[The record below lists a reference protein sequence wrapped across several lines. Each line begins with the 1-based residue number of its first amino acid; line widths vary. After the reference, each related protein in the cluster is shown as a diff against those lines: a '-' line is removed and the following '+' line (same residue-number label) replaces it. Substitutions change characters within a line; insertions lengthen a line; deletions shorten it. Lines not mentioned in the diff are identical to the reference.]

1 MSKKT
6 ITVDRDKVNFYDKE
20 THKVIPLK
28 KEKKNTEKFQ
38 QLYLGPSIVISMI
51 CSGGACKLMF
61 YILGKG
67 NYSNFIEV
75 DQDRMSQDLS
85 MDKKTIQR
93 HLKELREL
101 GIISVSLDPNDT
113 RRNVYTINPH
123 YTWRTTDALRREM
136 LRARQWTKPNEA
148 FEQLA
153 LKGIQDG
160 EQLELL

>member
-6 ITVDRDKVNFYDKE
+6 ITVDRDKVNFYDTD
-20 THKVIPLK
+20 THKVIPI

-38 QLYLGPSIVISMI
+38 QLYQGPSIIISMI

-67 NYSNFIEV
+67 DYSNYIEV
-75 DQDRMSQDLS
+75 EQDRMAQDLG
-85 MDKKTIQR
+85 MDKKSIQR

-101 GIISVSLDPNDT
+101 GILNITNDPNDT

-123 YTWRTTDALRREM
+123 YTWRTTDEKRRIF

-153 LKGIQDG
+153 LKGVQDG
-160 EQLELL
+160 DQLELL